1 MASFKKDQTKDG
13 TVWRV
18 QIAILGRRESAT
30 HSTKAEAVAW
40 AAERETEIRKMVK
53 TGVNT
58 DKTLRDAFNNYIATV
73 SIHKRGRRWEEIR
86 LRAIAEH
93 VVDGTQLGGMKLSK
107 ITPDTLGR
115 WRDMR
120 LTGTKEADYSDKVS
134 GATVIREMNTLS
146 HVFSTAQREWKWI
159 AESPTTTVRRPKNSA
174 PRDRLISDDEIER
187 QCFALGYDGAV
198 KTKSQSVAAAFLF
211 AIETAM
217 RAGEICALEPAWIK
231 GRVVHLPANATK
243 NGTARD
249 VPLSPAAM
257 ALLKSLPK
265 HDGPLCFG
273 ISTATLDALF
283 RKAKGKALIENMT
296 FHDAR
301 HLAITRLAKKLNVL
315 ELARMVGH
323 RNLNELQT
331 YYNESAAE
339 MAKKLH

>member
-58 DKTLRDAFNNYIATV
+58 DKTLQDAFDNYIATV
-73 SIHKRGRRWEEIR
+73 SVHKRGRRWEEIR

-93 VVDGTQLGGMKLSK
+93 VVDGAPLGQMKLSK
-107 ITPDTLGR
+107 ITSDTLGR

-120 LTGTKEADYSDKVS
+120 LTGTKEKEFSDKVS

-159 AESPTTTVRRPKNSA
+159 AESPTTAVRRPKNSA

-187 QCFALGYDGAV
+187 QCFALGYDGAAR
-198 KTKSQSVAAAFLF
+198 TKSQCVAAAFLF

-217 RAGEICALEPAWIK
+217 RAGEICALEPSWIK
-231 GRVVHLPANATK
+231 GRVVHLPASATK

-257 ALLKSLPK
+257 QILKNLPTN
-265 HDGPLCFG
+265 DGPCFG

-283 RKAKGKALIENMT
+283 RKAKAKALIENMT

-331 YYNESAAE
+331 YYNESAME
-339 MAKKLH
+339 MAKKL